1 MIDHMEKGTGDIRI
15 LVADDE
21 QTILD
26 EYAAILAHS
35 PAADERRSQLADLEA
50 ELFGSDDRSE
60 EPQFPEFSLTLCHQ
74 SDEAVRAVEA
84 SIREGRPFAIAF
96 LDVRMPPGP
105 DGVNAAERI
114 RKLDTD
120 INIVFV
126 TGYSDISPDQ
136 IRKRIQPPDKLLY
149 CQKPFHAGELRQ
161 VACALSA
168 KWTAHRNL
176 QTTRQ
181 KLEQVVTSTSV
192 IIYSSAPGR
201 DHSPAF
207 ISDNVQQRF
216 GWAPESFRNDPTF
229 WIERVHRE
237 DLPRVYKALKDIHE
251 LDEVCI
257 DYRFLSATGDYRWV
271 SDRMKLL
278 RDASGKAKE
287 LVGCWFDITDRRQA
301 EARIRQLAYFDVVTG
316 LPNRLLMQEL
326 LQHGMEAADR
336 YRHRLA
342 LLFLDVD
349 NFKRINDT
357 LGHDSGDAL
366 LREVAKRLLGCIRK
380 SDLLVRQGDI
390 EDLLVEPQE
399 ESVSRLGGDEF
410 VIILSKI
417 KDVSDAARVAG
428 RISQALATPISFG
441 EDEEASVTATI
452 GISVY
457 PDDGATG
464 SALLK
469 HADMAMYDAKEHGRN
484 CFRFFSDTMRVR
496 AARRFFIES
505 KLAKALDRDEFRLF
519 YQPRIDLGSLKVVG
533 MEALLR
539 WQQPDEGLVSPAEF
553 IPIAEE
559 NGLILPIGDW
569 VLHEACRQTAQ
580 WQTAGL
586 PLTVSINL
594 SAVQFRHRLLVDR
607 LAQVLTDTGIDPALI
622 ELELT
627 ESVLMDD
634 TKLSASLLAQ
644 IKELGIKI
652 AVDDFGTGYS
662 SLSYLKRFALSTL
675 KIDTSFVR
683 DLTRNPGD
691 EAIVGAMIALGH
703 RLGLQVVAEGVEQT
717 SQLDLLRSMG
727 CNEAQGYLFSRPI
740 DAVSFEEWVRVRS
753 GGQSAPEW
761 RRAAGM

>member
-1 MIDHMEKGTGDIRI
+1 MSSHIHNATGDIRI

-21 QTILD
+21 QSILD
-26 EYAAILAHS
+26 EYAAILAH
-35 PAADERRSQLADLEA
+35 PKAADERRSRLADLEA
-50 ELFGSDDRSE
+50 ELFGPVEKE
-60 EPQFPEFSLTLCHQ
+60 EEQPRHPEFSLCLCRQ
-74 SDEAVRAVEA
+74 ADEAVHAVEE
-84 SIREGRPFAIAF
+84 SIRDGRPFAIAF

-114 RKLDTD
+114 RKLDD
-120 INIVFV
+120 EINIVFV
-126 TGYSDISPDQ
+126 TGFSDISPEE
-136 IRKRIQPPDKLLY
+136 IRTRVPPLDKLLY

-161 VACALSA
+161 VAYALSA
-168 KWTAHRNL
+168 KWSASRSL

-181 KLEQVVTSTSV
+181 RLEQVVTSTSV
-192 IIYSSAPGR
+192 IVYSSAPAR

-207 ISDNVQQRF
+207 VSDNVCPRF
-216 GWAPESFRNDPTF
+216 GWQPDSFQNDPNF
-229 WIERVHRE
+229 WIDRVHRE

-251 LDEVCI
+251 LEEVCI
-257 DYRFLSATGDYRWV
+257 DYRFRCASGEFRWV

-287 LVGCWFDITDRRQA
+287 LVGCWFDITERREA

-326 LQHGMEAADR
+326 LRHGMAAADR

-380 SDLLVRQGDI
+380 SDLLMRQGDV

-399 ESVSRLGGDEF
+399 EFVSRLGGDEF
-410 VIILSKI
+410 IIILSKI
-417 KDVSDAARVAG
+417 KGAEDAARVAA
-428 RISQALATPISFG
+428 RIADALAKPITFG
-441 EDEEASVTATI
+441 EDEASITATI

-457 PDDGATG
+457 PDDGTTA

-484 CFRFFSDTMRVR
+484 CHRFFSETMRVR
-496 AARRFFIES
+496 AARRFFIET
-505 KLAKALDRDEFRLF
+505 KLAKALDRGEFMLF
-519 YQPRIDLGSLKVVG
+519 YQPRIDIESLEVVG

-539 WQQPDEGLVSPAEF
+539 WQQPDEGLVPPAEF

-569 VLHEACRQTAQ
+569 VLHEACRQTAA

-586 PLTVSINL
+586 PPLVVSINL

-607 LAQVLTDTGIDPALI
+607 LAQVIADTGIDPALI

-634 TKLSASLLAQ
+634 TRLSASLLSQ
-644 IKELGIKI
+644 IKDLGLKI
-652 AVDDFGTGYS
+652 SVDDFGTGYS

-675 KIDTSFVR
+675 KIDTSFVS
-683 DLTRNPGD
+683 DLTKDPGD

-703 RLGLQVVAEGVEQT
+703 RLGLQVVAEGVEDAC
-717 SQLDLLRSMG
+717 QLELLKSMG

-740 DAVSFEEWVRVRS
+740 DAASFEAWVRSRTC
-753 GGQSAPEW
+753 GLPPER

>member
-1 MIDHMEKGTGDIRI
+1 MSDHLDQGTGEIRI

-21 QTILD
+21 QSILD
-26 EYAAILAHS
+26 EYAAILAN
-35 PAADERRSQLADLEA
+35 PEPADERRSQLADLEA
-50 ELFGSDDRSE
+50 ELFGPGE
-60 EPQFPEFSLTLCHQ
+60 EEQPPMPAFSLCLCRQ
-74 SDEAVRAVEA
+74 ADEAVQAVED
-84 SIREGRPFAIAF
+84 SIRDGRPFAVAF

-114 RKLDTD
+114 RKLDEE

-126 TGYSDISPDQ
+126 TGFSDISPEQ
-136 IRKRIQPPDKLLY
+136 IRKRVPPPDKLLY

-161 VACALSA
+161 AAYALSA
-168 KWTAHRNL
+168 KWTASRTL
-176 QTTRQ
+176 ETTRR
-181 KLEQVVTSTSV
+181 KLEQVVTSTPV
-192 IIYSSAPGR
+192 IVYSSAPAR

-207 ISDNVQQRF
+207 ISDNVLQRF
-216 GWAPESFRNDPTF
+216 GWEPESFRSDPGF
-229 WIERVHRE
+229 WIDRVHRE

-251 LDEVCI
+251 LEEVCI
-257 DYRFLSATGDYRWV
+257 DYRFLSAAGDYRWV

-287 LVGCWFDITDRRQA
+287 LVGCWFDITERRQA

-326 LQHGMEAADR
+326 LQNAIVAADR

-380 SDLLVRQGDI
+380 SDLLMRQGDI
-390 EDLLVEPQE
+390 EDLLVEPQK

-417 KDVSDAARVAG
+417 KDVGDAARVAG
-428 RISQALATPISFG
+428 RISEALASPIVFG
-441 EDEEASVTATI
+441 EDEASITATI

-457 PDDGATG
+457 PDDGTTA

-469 HADMAMYDAKEHGRN
+469 HADMAMYDAKEDGRN
-484 CFRFFSDTMRVR
+484 CHRFFSDTMRVR
-496 AARRFFIES
+496 AARRFFIET
-505 KLAKALDRDEFRLF
+505 KLAKALDRGEFMLF
-519 YQPRIDLGSLKVVG
+519 YQPRVDIRSLAVVG

-539 WQQPDEGLVSPAEF
+539 WQQPEEGLVSPAEF

-569 VLHEACRQTAQ
+569 VLHEACRQAAY
-580 WQTAGL
+580 WRAVGL
-586 PLTVSINL
+586 PPLTVSINL
-594 SAVQFRHRLLVDR
+594 SAVQFRHRLLVER
-607 LAQVLTDTGIDPALI
+607 LAQVLADTGIDPALI

-627 ESVLMDD
+627 ESILMED
-634 TKLSASLLAQ
+634 TKLSASLLSH
-644 IKELGIKI
+644 IKDLGIRI
-652 AVDDFGTGYS
+652 SVDDFGTGYS

-675 KIDTSFVR
+675 KIDTSFVS
-683 DLTRNPGD
+683 DLTRDAGD

-703 RLGLQVVAEGVEQT
+703 RLGLQVVAEGVEHQC
-717 SQLDLLRSMG
+717 QLDLLQAMG

-740 DAVSFEEWVRVRS
+740 DAASFEEWVRARS
-753 GGQSAPEW
+753 RGWPQGE
-761 RRAAGM
+761 RRLAAGM